1 MGFLCAIVTALVIFI
16 YKLGVELVEVNFLVD
31 VAVVSPV
38 AWRHES
44 EAGHVKLDR
53 LSGTV
58 VLPELQAAGDV
69 LVCLGPL
76 ASDV

>member
-1 MGFLCAIVTALVIFI
+1 MWFLCSVVTSLIIFI
-16 YKLGVELVEVNFLVD
+16 YKLGVELVKVNFLVD

-38 AWRHES
+38 AWRIKS

-53 LSGTV
+53 LSGAV